1 MGIFVFNS
9 IESNHVYFLLK
20 MPEKSLHP
28 TYIEMIDIAF
38 KNVKDRKGI
47 SRQKIA
53 KYINENFQGLN
64 NSKMHISKN
73 LKRAI
78 ELGMIEVKTGNGLSG
93 RFKLVKSLKPAK
105 IEKDKKTK
113 NPDKP
118 KTVKKK
124 AVTKKTPIKKVA
136 AIKKAAI
143 RATKK
148 PKSPVKSVK
157 KDKSKMDTD
166 VKKVKEPKKVKEQ
179 KKAKE
184 TKKAKDTKKVKETK
198 KAKISK

>member
-64 NSKMHISKN
+64 NSKMHITKN
-73 LKRAI
+73 LKKAI
-78 ELGMIEVKTGNGLSG
+78 EIGMIEVKTGTGLSG
-93 RFKLVKSLKPAK
+93 RMKLVKPLKPKAK
-105 IEKDKKTK
+105 IQKVKQTPKPK
-113 NPDKP
+113 KP

-124 AVTKKTPIKKVA
+124 VVPKKTPIKKAA
-136 AIKKAAI
+136 AIKKAAV

-148 PKSPVKSVK
+148 PKTPVKSVK
-157 KDKSKMDTD
+157 KVKNGNKMVT
-166 VKKVKEPKKVKEQ
+166 
-179 KKAKE
+179 
-184 TKKAKDTKKVKETK
+184 DTKKVKETK
-198 KAKISK
+198 KAKIAKK

>member
-20 MPEKSLHP
+20 MPEKSSHP

-78 ELGMIEVKTGNGLSG
+78 ELGMIEVKTGNGLSC

-148 PKSPVKSVK
+148 PKSPVNSVKSVK
-157 KDKSKMDTD
+157 KEKGKMDT
-166 VKKVKEPKKVKEQ
+166 
-179 KKAKE
+179 
-184 TKKAKDTKKVKETK
+184 DTKKVKETK
-198 KAKISK
+198 KA